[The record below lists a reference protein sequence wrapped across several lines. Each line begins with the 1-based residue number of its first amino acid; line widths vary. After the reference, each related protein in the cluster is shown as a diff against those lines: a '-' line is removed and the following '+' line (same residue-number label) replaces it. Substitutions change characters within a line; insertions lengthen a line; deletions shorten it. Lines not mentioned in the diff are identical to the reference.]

1 MADTG
6 TPVSSGG
13 ASVNRMDPARAALR
27 EVAPRLAELVRS
39 VPDSR
44 AASVGTWTVG
54 EVAAHISHAYRADIN
69 ALTGSQ
75 LPEVTVTK
83 PGMDTLTAGLLA
95 EDGERDPAVL
105 ADRIMALA
113 EEFDE
118 AASRSRADTTVG
130 WLQGARLTPC
140 TVACHLLEECLIHG
154 FDIARVTGRPWP
166 VPRDYGLLVVEG
178 FAYRLTAALPPTAFV
193 DQEKAANFRARFDVR
208 LRGGGRTTF
217 VFDDGGLTFE
227 AAGAPDIDAHVSA
240 DAWAIMLVLI
250 GRQPVWK
257 PILEGKV
264 FAWGLRPWKIP
275 GMLAS
280 MRLP

>member
-1 MADTG
+1 MADTAG
-6 TPVSSGG
+6 PASSGG
-13 ASVNRMDPARAALR
+13 APVNLMEPAREALR

-39 VPDSR
+39 IPDPG
-44 AASVGTWTVG
+44 ATAIGTWTAA

-69 ALTGSQ
+69 ALTGQQ

-95 EDGERDPAVL
+95 EDTERDPAAL
-105 ADRIMALA
+105 ADRIAALA
-113 EEFDE
+113 DEFDD
-118 AASRSRADTTVG
+118 AASRSGAEETVG

-154 FDIARVTGRPWP
+154 LDLARVTGRPWP

-193 DQEKAANFRARFDVR
+193 DQEKAANYRARLDIR

-217 VFDDGGLTFE
+217 AFDGGSLTFE
-227 AAGAPDIDAHVSA
+227 EIGRAHV
-240 DAWAIMLVLI
+240 
-250 GRQPVWK
+250 
-257 PILEGKV
+257 
-264 FAWGLRPWKIP
+264 
-275 GMLAS
+275 
-280 MRLP
+280 